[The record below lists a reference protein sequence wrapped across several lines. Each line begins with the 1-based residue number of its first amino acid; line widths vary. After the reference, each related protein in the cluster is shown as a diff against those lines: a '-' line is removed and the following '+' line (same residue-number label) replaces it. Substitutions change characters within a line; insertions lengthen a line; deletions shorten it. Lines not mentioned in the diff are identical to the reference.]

1 MLNKNGWGFRSYI
14 IGSSILL
21 LFLLIITFHIISLY
35 NGFANT
41 EGEAIDSFYYQD
53 LEGTLDDVSMEYINR
68 FYNRDITTGVV
79 TISTSKLIDKGLIDK
94 EDLKV
99 SGDKCKG
106 YSVVKKN
113 EDNLLVSESFIKCKN
128 YVTSG
133 YQSWRI
139 E

>member
-41 EGEAIDSFYYQD
+41 EGEALDSFYYQN
-53 LEGTLDDVSMEYINR
+53 LEGIMDDASLEYIDR
-68 FYNRDITTGVV
+68 FSNRDIKTGVV
-79 TISTSKLIDKGLIDK
+79 TISTSKLIDNGLLDK

-106 YSVVKKN
+106 YSIVKRN
-113 EDNLLVSESFIKCKN
+113 EENVLVSESFIKCRN
-128 YVTSG
+128 YTTSG